1 MLIIVYNMITCFEQ
15 NITIWAC
22 NWFIGKESLFIFAS
36 RNVIDYEFDNIYT
49 YSIGMTKVFEL

>member
-1 MLIIVYNMITCFEQ
+1 MITCFEQ

-22 NWFIGKESLFIFAS
+22 NQFIGKESLFIFAS